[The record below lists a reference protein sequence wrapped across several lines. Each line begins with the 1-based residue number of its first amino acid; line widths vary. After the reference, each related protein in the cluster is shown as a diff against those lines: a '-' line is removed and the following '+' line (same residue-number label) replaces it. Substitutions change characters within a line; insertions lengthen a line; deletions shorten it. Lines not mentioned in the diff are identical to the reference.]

1 MFAGVCRRH
10 CFSERL
16 FTRRRQPRNSTL
28 AARKFFRRYHLGEP
42 PSPDRLLTRGFFLLG
57 RGSLTDPLLSNNS
70 IYSAEGPLATRVF
83 PERELKLATRAR
95 PTRPTSDPRV
105 GYTFTWQIDS
115 EQIKHIYILIFL

>member
-1 MFAGVCRRH
+1 MFVVATVFPNAFLVGGDNPEIPLSRPES
-10 CFSERL
+10 FSVA
-16 FTRRRQPRNSTL
+16 TTL
-28 AARKFFRRYHLGEP
+28 VKPL
-42 PSPDRLLTRGFFLLG
+42 SPDRLLTRLFYLLG

-105 GYTFTWQIDS
+105 GYTFTWQSIQKS
-115 EQIKHIYILIFL
+115 QTQLHLTFL